1 MPKLSVCIE
10 MFWTDQPFASRL
22 ALVKEAG
29 APAFEFWDSSNKDV
43 DAVRAA
49 QAATGLAL
57 AGIVSEPGFS
67 LTKFGNEREHLDG
80 LRASAAVARSMG
92 CNKMIVTAG
101 DVVPGEAYAI
111 TRRRVVRK
119 LQAMAALAAD
129 EGMTL
134 CLEPLNVHVDHP
146 GYWLNT
152 MAQAADIVA
161 DVDSPHLK
169 ILYDIYHQQLTEGNL
184 IRNLQ
189 RFAPLIGHIHV
200 AQVPG
205 RVELVGGEIDYAS
218 VFAAI
223 DDSGYDGYVGLEFRS
238 RMDNGDAIRQAL
250 ALAA

>member
-1 MPKLSVCIE
+1 M
-10 MFWTDQPFASRL
+10 
-22 ALVKEAG
+22 
-29 APAFEFWDSSNKDV
+29 
-43 DAVRAA
+43 
-49 QAATGLAL
+49 
-57 AGIVSEPGFS
+57 
-67 LTKFGNEREHLDG
+67 
-80 LRASAAVARSMG
+80 
-92 CNKMIVTAG
+92 
-101 DVVPGEAYAI
+101 
-111 TRRRVVRK
+111 
-119 LQAMAALAAD
+119 
-129 EGMTL
+129 
-134 CLEPLNVHVDHP
+134 DHP